1 MKYMKLMMDLGLLR
15 RLCFWFGA
23 MCLLQTGLSQSQV
36 ANAQKPFRVPLD
48 YVAMSPVFNQENI
61 QATQDSGLLV
71 FQSLSKLPHWRKF
84 RRTRL
89 KTVAFKRWVGFKDT
103 SLDGETGMYK
113 EVVFRISGRLI
124 TATDQGVWIYQARKK
139 QVAYVPYQSTAR
151 IKSGSSTGRTIY
163 LAMTP
168 ILAEIAGWVAV
179 DAVKGVDKDRGLIY
193 FFAILG
199 TAGIDL
205 ALWSDYM
212 DKKRNTPLCKLWVNG
227 SMSQGQLFRRYAE
240 GGRYAQAAGVV
251 EVLFSNDVDFFPRTY
266 VRRTSVNAGNF
277 LPTATAASAAAVQP

>member
-1 MKYMKLMMDLGLLR
+1 MKLIKLTMDLGLLR

-61 QATQDSGLLV
+61 QATQDSGIIS
-71 FQSLSKLPHWRKF
+71 FQKLSKLPHWRKF

-103 SLDGETGMYK
+103 SLDGESGMYK

-168 ILAEIAGWVAV
+168 ILAEIGGWVAV

-227 SMSQGQLFRRYAE
+227 SVSQGQLFRRYAE
-240 GGRYAQAAGVV
+240 GGRYAQAPGVV
-251 EVLFSNDVDFFPRTY
+251 EVMFSNELHFFPRTY
-266 VRRTSVNAGNF
+266 VRRTSVDAGNF
-277 LPTATAASAAAVQP
+277 LPSATAASAAAVQP

>member
-1 MKYMKLMMDLGLLR
+1 
-15 RLCFWFGA
+15 
-23 MCLLQTGLSQSQV
+23 
-36 ANAQKPFRVPLD
+36 
-48 YVAMSPVFNQENI
+48 
-61 QATQDSGLLV
+61 
-71 FQSLSKLPHWRKF
+71 
-84 RRTRL
+84 
-89 KTVAFKRWVGFKDT
+89 
-103 SLDGETGMYK
+103 
-113 EVVFRISGRLI
+113 
-124 TATDQGVWIYQARKK
+124 
-139 QVAYVPYQSTAR
+139 VAYVPYQSTAR

-168 ILAEIAGWVAV
+168 ILAEIAAWIAI
-179 DAVKGVDKDRGLIY
+179 DEVKGVDKDRGLIY

-240 GGRYAQAAGVV
+240 GGLYAQAPGVV